1 MKINYD
7 KSDLITMGLDEDSTN
22 DFAKIFCCKKSDFT
36 IKYLGM
42 PLHYSK
48 LKRVDLQ
55 PVINKIIKMI
65 AGWRGRRL
73 SYAGRLTLLRAC
85 LESIP
90 IYLLSIIK
98 FPRWA
103 LDMINTH
110 MGHFL
115 WDNSKEK
122 HRYHLANRPLVAQKK
137 EFGGLGIPDL
147 RSLNLAL
154 LSAWI
159 FRYRLNKNAIW
170 THIVDYKYRTE
181 NPNVLCC
188 PKLGT
193 SPFWKGVIWAMQ
205 AAKVG
210 IRWKIGNGEKIR
222 FWEDQWIGNSSLAI
236 MYWPLYFI
244 NEQQGSI
251 VKDVWDGVN
260 LKLTFRRTVSE
271 QIMNL

>member
-193 SPFWKGVIWAMQ
+193 SPF
-205 AAKVG
+205 
-210 IRWKIGNGEKIR
+210 
-222 FWEDQWIGNSSLAI
+222 
-236 MYWPLYFI
+236 
-244 NEQQGSI
+244 
-251 VKDVWDGVN
+251 
-260 LKLTFRRTVSE
+260 
-271 QIMNL
+271 

>member
-22 DFAKIFCCKKSDFT
+22 DFAKIFCCKKSDFA

-55 PVINKIIKMI
+55 PVINKIIKRI

-115 WDNSKEK
+115 WDNSKENTDII
-122 HRYHLANRPLVAQKK
+122 LLT
-137 EFGGLGIPDL
+137 GL
-147 RSLNLAL
+147 
-154 LSAWI
+154 
-159 FRYRLNKNAIW
+159 
-170 THIVDYKYRTE
+170 
-181 NPNVLCC
+181 
-188 PKLGT
+188 
-193 SPFWKGVIWAMQ
+193 
-205 AAKVG
+205 
-210 IRWKIGNGEKIR
+210 
-222 FWEDQWIGNSSLAI
+222 
-236 MYWPLYFI
+236 
-244 NEQQGSI
+244 
-251 VKDVWDGVN
+251 
-260 LKLTFRRTVSE
+260 
-271 QIMNL
+271 